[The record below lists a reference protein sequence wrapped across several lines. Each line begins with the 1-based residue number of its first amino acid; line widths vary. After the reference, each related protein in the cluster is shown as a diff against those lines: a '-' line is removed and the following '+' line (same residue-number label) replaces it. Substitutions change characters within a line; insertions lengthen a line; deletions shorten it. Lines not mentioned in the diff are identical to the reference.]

1 MTTQTNVH
9 FPSLQWFQSLRALM
23 NESEEKYRALGYAD
37 SKGVFKVGGLAYSLV
52 FEVHRCSS
60 VRELEAGEIER
71 FNPDWI
77 IEGDLDGWREM
88 IENIKANGR
97 ADSEHT
103 LKGLSLLEQPFR
115 LYGADQGRVARFHRQ
130 APSFQEFL
138 DASAVLDT
146 TF

>member
-1 MTTQTNVH
+1 MTPQTNVH

-60 VRELEAGEIER
+60 VRELAEGEIER
-71 FNPDWI
+71 YDPDWI
-77 IEGDLDGWREM
+77 IEGELGDWREM

-103 LKGLSLLEQPFR
+103 LKGLSLPEHPFR
-115 LYGADQGRVARFHRQ
+115 LYGADRGRVDRFHRQ
-130 APSFQEFL
+130 ALSFQEFL
-138 DASAVLDT
+138 DSSAVLDT